1 MLCSKSFKLG
11 FSSTWTENF
20 QMYKLGF
27 EEAEEPEIKLVTF
40 IGSWRKQESSSKSS
54 ISASLIIIKPLT
66 VWITSNLWKIL
77 KEVGIPSH
85 LTGLL
90 RNRKPVKKQQLE
102 PDMKQRTGSKLGRVL
117 QGYILSPC
125 LFNLYAEYIMR
136 NPGLDET
143 QAGIKIAGRNIN
155 SLR

>member
-1 MLCSKSFKLG
+1 M
-11 FSSTWTENF
+11 
-20 QMYKLGF
+20 
-27 EEAEEPEIKLVTF
+27 
-40 IGSWRKQESSSKSS
+40 
-54 ISASLIIIKPLT
+54 
-66 VWITSNLWKIL
+66 WITSNLWKIL

-102 PDMKQRTGSKLGRVL
+102 PGMKQRTGSKLGRVR
-117 QGYILSPC
+117 QGYMLSPC
-125 LFNLYAEYIMR
+125 LFNLYAEYIMQ

-143 QAGIKIAGRNIN
+143 QAGIKIARRNNN